1 MIDIHQKETIQDWDE
16 RKKIIIL
23 PSVNEAVEFAATHF
37 ITTAKKAIEK
47 KGKFTVALS
56 GGSTPKKIYQRL
68 NKNYHSSID
77 WTKVFLFFGDERA
90 VPLDHPQSNYHMAME
105 AGFSSL
111 PIPDGQIFPMPFHEE
126 NYPDGAEEYEKILD
140 QYLDDNLFDLVMLG
154 VGEDG
159 HTASLFPNTKG
170 LEVQKRAVCA
180 NFVPQK
186 ASWRMTLTF
195 DCINNSSNICF
206 YAFGE
211 GKKEILKKIFLPS
224 SKSPILPAEQIGT
237 PESPALWVVDEEA
250 AKELLESIS

>member
-1 MIDIHQKETIQDWDE
+1 MIDIHKKETIQSWDE
-16 RKKIIIL
+16 RKTIVIL
-23 PSVNEAVEFAATHF
+23 SSIYKAVEYAATHF
-37 ITTAKKAIEK
+37 ISIAKKAIEK
-47 KGKFTVALS
+47 NDKCTIALS
-56 GGSTPKKIYQRL
+56 GGSTPKKIYQYL
-68 NKNYHSSID
+68 NKTFHDAID
-77 WTKVFLFFGDERA
+77 WSKVFLFFSDERA
-90 VPLDHPQSNYHMAME
+90 VPLDHPQSNYKMAME

-111 PIPDGQIFPMPFHEE
+111 PIPKEQIFPMPYHED
-126 NYPDGAEEYEKILD
+126 NYPQGAEEYEKILETH
-140 QYLDDNLFDLVMLG
+140 LEDNLFDLVMLG

-159 HTASLFPNTKG
+159 HTASLFPETKG

-211 GKKEILKKIFLPS
+211 EKKEVLKKIFHPS

-237 PESPALWVVDEEA
+237 SSNPALWIVDEAA
-250 AKELLESIS
+250 AKDLLSH